1 MIFVPL
7 SFVVTLPLLVLFVF
21 MVWTN
26 DERPRNWPFLLLI
39 LLAAF
44 QSILMGLRFGYHLQW
59 AGLVTPLFA
68 SIMPVFV
75 YRGALHFTGSVQKQS
90 LGALMLHALSPVI
103 MLVLLVVRLPQFID
117 GTIILIFIIYALLIL
132 HRVWRGPDELR
143 LASLESAGSAHRAL
157 LYSAFVL
164 IFSASLDTLISI
176 NAIFYDA
183 QWMALA
189 ATMGSISTLLFLSI
203 AVAVASRS
211 RASPDSLRGSDT
223 ASQADENASFQDEED
238 AKTMAAIEMLM
249 TEKQIYRDL
258 DLNLDRLARKA
269 VIPSRQIS
277 AAINRRTGMNVSQY
291 VNDFRIAE
299 ACERLLA
306 DTAPVTTIMLDVG
319 FQTKSNFNREFRR
332 VTGMTPLQ
340 WRKAQTEGPQTD
352 EASPSSQTEKD

>member
-7 SFVVTLPLLVLFVF
+7 SFIVTLPLLILFVL

-26 DERPRNWPFLLLI
+26 DEQPRNWPFLLLI
-39 LLAAF
+39 LLSAM

-68 SIMPVFV
+68 TIMPVFV

-90 LGALMLHALSPVI
+90 LPALMLHALPPAV
-103 MLVLLVVRLPQFID
+103 MLVLLLVPLPQFID
-117 GTIILIFIIYALLIL
+117 GTIILIFVIYALLIL

-164 IFSASLDTLISI
+164 IFSASLDTFISI
-176 NAIFYDA
+176 NAVFYDA
-183 QWMALA
+183 RWMALA
-189 ATMGSISTLLFLSI
+189 ASMGSIGTLLFLSI
-203 AVAVASRS
+203 AVAAASRS
-211 RASPDSLRGSDT
+211 RATPDALRGSD
-223 ASQADENASFQDEED
+223 AAAQEDETEPFQDEED

-249 TEKQIYRDL
+249 SEKHIYRDL

-269 VIPSRQIS
+269 LIPSRQIS
-277 AAINRRTGMNVSQY
+277 AAINRKTGKNVSQY

-299 ACERLLA
+299 ACERLLT
-306 DTAPVTTIMLDVG
+306 DPESVTTIMLDVG

-340 WRKAQTEGPQTD
+340 WRKARTEGQQTG
-352 EASPSSQTEKD
+352 

>member
-21 MVWTN
+21 VIWTN
-26 DERPRNWPFLLLI
+26 DEQPRNWPFLLLI
-39 LLAAF
+39 LLSAM
-44 QSILMGLRFGYHLQW
+44 QSMLMGLRFGYHLQW

-75 YRGALHFTGSVQKQS
+75 YRGALHFTGSAQKQS
-90 LGALMLHALSPVI
+90 LATLMLHALPPVI
-103 MLVLLVVRLPQFID
+103 MLVLLLVPMPQFID
-117 GTIILIFIIYALLIL
+117 GTIILIFVIYAQLIL

-164 IFSASLDTLISI
+164 LFSASLDTFISV
-176 NAIFYDA
+176 NAVFYDA
-183 QWMALA
+183 RWMALA

-211 RASPDSLRGSDT
+211 RATPGSVRGSDDT
-223 ASQADENASFQDEED
+223 SQTDENADFQDEED
-238 AKTMAAIEMLM
+238 AKTMTVIEMLM
-249 TEKQIYRDL
+249 AEKLIYRDL

-269 VIPSRQIS
+269 IIPSRQIS
-277 AAINRRTGMNVSQY
+277 AAINRRTGKNVSQY
-291 VNDFRIAE
+291 VNDFRVAE
-299 ACERLLA
+299 ACERLLT
-306 DTAPVTTIMLDVG
+306 DTAPVTTIMFDVG

-340 WRKAQTEGPQTD
+340 WRKAKAGGKQTD
-352 EASPSSQTEKD
+352 ESIPVKLA